1 MSGRDANQ
9 RRGCV
14 EIRWNEDDPDDVVAP
29 WPRELDG
36 TPILV
41 HIERMDDDHI
51 WLAIF
56 FGAIIG
62 ACEVGYRC
70 ASWIQGRLDAR
81 ASRTR
86 VGPPAYHRPEGER
99 HAPSA

>member
-51 WLAIF
+51 WLAIYDQAT
-56 FGAIIG
+56 GEDVHMDIVSNG
-62 ACEVGYRC
+62 PMRWTVR
-70 ASWIQGRLDAR
+70 DA
-81 ASRTR
+81 
-86 VGPPAYHRPEGER
+86 
-99 HAPSA
+99 

>member
-14 EIRWNEDDPDDVVAP
+14 EIRWKEDDPDDVVAP

-36 TPILV
+36 TPIIV

-51 WLAIF
+51 WLAI
-56 FGAIIG
+56 
-62 ACEVGYRC
+62 YDQ
-70 ASWIQGRLDAR
+70 ASAEDVHMDIVSEGPMRWTVRDA
-81 ASRTR
+81 
-86 VGPPAYHRPEGER
+86 
-99 HAPSA
+99 